1 MKILLTLFFLFF
13 SPYVFSKDNF
23 AVFGAVSNYCSE
35 IDTILSL
42 NNEDDPITII
52 DFMETSFQG
61 YLSGLNFFV
70 NEISGSYKRLNEYS
84 TDFMFEFIVEYCQNN
99 PKKRTGL
106 IGYGL
111 EIIENVPIEVGHNEH
126 NEAYMKAKKEKL
138 GHTLKMGGK

>member
-1 MKILLTLFFLFF
+1 MIIINQLKLIIKTILTVFVLFF
-13 SPYVFSKDNF
+13 SSHVFSKDNF

-99 PKKRTGL
+99 PKKRFTDALTEYIL
-106 IGYGL
+106 IL
-111 EIIENVPIEVGHNEH
+111 PNIE
-126 NEAYMKAKKEKL
+126 
-138 GHTLKMGGK
+138 

>member
-1 MKILLTLFFLFF
+1 MKILLTLSVLFF
-13 SPYVFSKDNF
+13 SSHVFSKDNF
-23 AVFGAVSNYCSE
+23 VVFGAVSNYCSE

-70 NEISGSYKRLNEYS
+70 KEISGSYKRLNEYS

-99 PKKRTGL
+99 PNKRFTDALTEYIL
-106 IGYGL
+106 IL
-111 EIIENVPIEVGHNEH
+111 PNIE
-126 NEAYMKAKKEKL
+126 
-138 GHTLKMGGK
+138 